1 MSALK
6 EEVDKAKRK
15 KEKNKKKY
23 NEQSEL
29 CEQMKIKL
37 QLMVEMKNGYDN
49 VTQKE
54 KKNNESIIKEEILS
68 EHKKIVKLTKKVEK
82 DIDSL
87 NQSLL
92 KNVFLYI

>member
-1 MSALK
+1 M
-6 EEVDKAKRK
+6 DKAKKK
-15 KEKNKKKY
+15 KEKNYKKY

-29 CEQMKIKL
+29 CEQLKIKL

-54 KKNNESIIKEEILS
+54 KKNNNDNAINEENLS

-82 DIDSL
+82 DIETA

-92 KNVFLYI
+92 KNVFYIIYKI